1 MKKADELLDRY
12 HSGKAT
18 PEEKAIVESW
28 YLKYKTGASDLKHEV
43 LLEDYEKGRKQLHQI
58 IKYKEQQIVKL
69 WPRVAVAALLL
80 AFLAIG
86 FYFFNTDTKHAE
98 QQQIVSETL
107 LQPNTVTLTLADGR
121 KVNLLD
127 KNEGEIAQEKGLK
140 INQTA
145 NGQLVYTILDEG
157 KDDKQNSYNIIETP
171 IGSQYAVV
179 LPDGSKIWLSS
190 ASKLRYPTHFSDRE
204 RRVELVGEAYF
215 EVKSIYR
222 KDEQSQYKKIPF
234 IVLAGNQ
241 EVEVLG
247 TQFNISAY
255 NDDDAIKTALLEG
268 SVKVSLKKAGKSSSI
283 LLKPGQMATNK
294 SDGSDI
300 KITNVDVE
308 DVRAWREGYF
318 IFNNENIGEIM
329 KKLARWYGFET
340 EYVGNMS
347 DVEFQGNYLRT
358 RDLSNLLKTME
369 MTNKVKF
376 KVVQNNKERKVIV
389 IRNE

>member
-12 HSGKAT
+12 NSGAAT

-28 YLKYKTGASDLKHEV
+28 YLKYKTGASDLKQEV
-43 LLEDYEKGRKQLHQI
+43 LLEDYEKGRKQLHQTI
-58 IKYKEQQIVKL
+58 RYKDKEVIKL
-69 WPRVAVAALLL
+69 WPRIAVAASLL
-80 AFLAIG
+80 AFLAVG
-86 FYFFNTDTKHAE
+86 FYFFSSDKKHEA
-98 QQQIVSETL
+98 QKQMASETL
-107 LQPNTVTLTLADGR
+107 LQPNAVTLTLADGR
-121 KVNLLD
+121 KVSLLD
-127 KNEGEIAQEKGLK
+127 KNVGEIAQEEGLK
-140 INQTA
+140 IDQTA
-145 NGQLVYTILDEG
+145 DGQLVYTILDEG
-157 KDDKQNSYNIIETP
+157 KDGRHNNYNIIETP

-190 ASKLRYPTHFSDRE
+190 ASKLRYPTHFSDKE
-204 RRVELVGEAYF
+204 RRVELDGEAYF
-215 EVKSIYR
+215 EVKSVYTEEE
-222 KDEQSQYKKIPF
+222 KSQAKKIPF
-234 IVLAGNQ
+234 IVLSGNQ

-255 NDDDAIKTALLEG
+255 HDDEAIKTALLEG
-268 SVKVSLKKAGKSSSI
+268 SVKVSLKKAGKSSGI
-283 LLKPGQMATNK
+283 LLKPGQMAINK
-294 SDGSDI
+294 LHDSAI
-300 KITNVDVE
+300 KITDVDVE